1 MEYNVGDIIESKK
14 CHPCGNNELEIIR
27 VGVDFKF
34 KCMKCNHVI
43 TLDRQK
49 ALKIIKRKKQL

>member
-49 ALKIIKRKKQL
+49 ALK